1 MHLILG
7 TLGTLFFSV
16 GTFYC
21 LAGLVLAY
29 LALSLIIAYLV
40 QEFPRK
46 PYHDPPDWG
55 RARDEWVPATGGGRL
70 EVWRVEP
77 DGPSRGIV
85 VLAHGWGRNRDRM
98 VARGRIFGRWGF
110 TVVIHSAR
118 DHGKSSR
125 RRFMNAARMAE
136 DIESVLEWVEEPVLL
151 YGHSA
156 GAAAAIIAASRRP
169 EKVKLLFLEAC
180 YVDSRE
186 ALLSL
191 YRWFNPLLGM
201 AFGRMIVF
209 WMNLFY
215 RNRLKDVSPARLA
228 SLIRAP
234 VMIIH
239 GALDQRFPV
248 AFALRLKTCFRPERS
263 ELFVAENAR
272 HSESSLDPGY
282 APAVHGFI
290 VRHLDHAGDGKSL
303 V

>member
-1 MHLILG
+1 VPIVLYTI
-7 TLGTLFFSV
+7 
-16 GTFYC
+16 
-21 LAGLVLAY
+21 AGLVLLY
-29 LALSLIIAYLV
+29 LVLSLILTYLV
-40 QEFPRK
+40 QEYPRK
-46 PYHDPPDWG
+46 PFHDAPDWG
-55 RARDEWVPATGGGRL
+55 RIRDERVPATGGGRL

-77 DGPSRGIV
+77 DGLSRGIV

-98 VARGRIFGRWGF
+98 VARARIFGRWGF

-118 DHGKSSR
+118 DHGQSSP
-125 RRFMNAARMAE
+125 RRFMNAVRMAE
-136 DIESVLEWVEEPVLL
+136 DIESVLEWVGEPVLL

-228 SLIRAP
+228 PLIRVP

-239 GALDQRFPV
+239 GAQDQRFPV
-248 AFALRLKTCFRPERS
+248 EFALRLKSCFPPERS
-263 ELFVAENAR
+263 ELFVATNAR

-282 APAVHGFI
+282 APAVQGFI
-290 VRHLDHAGDGKSL
+290 ARRLDYAGNGKGL
-303 V
+303 E

>member
-1 MHLILG
+1 VLIALY
-7 TLGTLFFSV
+7 TI
-16 GTFYC
+16 
-21 LAGLVLAY
+21 AGLVLAY
-29 LALSLIIAYLV
+29 LVLSLIITYLV

-46 PYHDPPDWG
+46 PYHDTPDWG
-55 RARDEWVPATGGGRL
+55 RVRDERISATGGGCL

-110 TVVIHSAR
+110 TIVIHSAR

-136 DIESVLEWVEEPVLL
+136 DIESVLEWVGEPVLL

-228 SLIRAP
+228 TLIRVP

-239 GALDQRFPV
+239 GALDQRFPI
-248 AFALRLKTCFRPERS
+248 AFALRLKTCFPPERS

-290 VRHLDHAGDGKSL
+290 VRHLDHAGDGKS
-303 V
+303 